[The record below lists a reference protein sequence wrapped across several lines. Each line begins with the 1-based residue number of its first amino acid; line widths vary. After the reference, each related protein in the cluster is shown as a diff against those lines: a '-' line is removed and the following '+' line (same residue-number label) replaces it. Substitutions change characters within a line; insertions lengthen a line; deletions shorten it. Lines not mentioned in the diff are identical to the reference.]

1 MMELL
6 DCMGQNIGFIV
17 RIFRVNVG
25 LDFSDRF
32 MWTDSSVDRVRK
44 EKVSLFDNYSL
55 VYFLLVVI
63 YLLIELL
70 IFVFGYK

>member
-25 LDFSDRF
+25 SDFSDRF

>member
-25 LDFSDRF
+25 SDFSDRF

-55 VYFLLVVI
+55 VYFLLIVI

>member
-25 LDFSDRF
+25 SDFSDRF

-55 VYFLLVVI
+55 VNFLLVVI
-63 YLLIELL
+63 YLLI
-70 IFVFGYK
+70 

>member
-25 LDFSDRF
+25 SDFSDRF

-44 EKVSLFDNYSL
+44 EKVSLFDNQFSL
-55 VYFLLVVI
+55 FFVDCY
-63 YLLIELL
+63 
-70 IFVFGYK
+70 IFID

>member
-25 LDFSDRF
+25 SDLSDRF

-55 VYFLLVVI
+55 VYFLLIVI

>member
-25 LDFSDRF
+25 SDLSDRF

>member
-17 RIFRVNVG
+17 WIFRVNVG
-25 LDFSDRF
+25 SDFSDRF

-55 VYFLLVVI
+55 VYFLLIVI